1 MGIGLSFRVTKN
13 TLMKRILSIAFFA
26 VALSG
31 MMASSCGKGG
41 GGGEPEPPA
50 EQNLV
55 ITTTPANG
63 SVSPAAAQ
71 ESFTVSIRVDSQM
84 PSQGVKIEVSSA
96 PESGGA
102 SFFTQTLT
110 PVSTATST
118 VTITGTPVQQS
129 CIATIKVSSIA
140 KPSNTATSSFRYSRK

>member
-1 MGIGLSFRVTKN
+1 MGVPIIRAAKN
-13 TLMKRILSIAFFA
+13 TLMKKILSIAFFA
-26 VALSG
+26 IAVSG
-31 MMASSCGKGG
+31 IMSSSCGKGG
-41 GGGEPEPPA
+41 GGGDPQPPA

-71 ESFTVSIRVDSQM
+71 QTFTVSIRVDSQM
-84 PSQGVKIEVSSA
+84 PSQGVKIEVSAA

-110 PVSTATST
+110 PVTAVTST

-140 KPSNTATSSFRYSRK
+140 KPSNTATSSYRYSRK